1 MPKSQSNY
9 PAWLGVAIAF
19 YAFISIG
26 IAEGG
31 LGVLLPSILNAYQLT
46 PATVT
51 FLFVSQVTG
60 YIVAAL
66 TSSAIATRLGLAKM
80 LLLSSIA
87 LGGALTLYA
96 VAANWSIMVVM
107 GTFLGLGIGLID
119 AGINTYIVS
128 DRRNEHLIGMLH
140 AFYGVGA
147 LLGPAIATALLAQG
161 LNWRLIYLVFAG
173 LVSLLVAATFWAIS
187 VRYAPM
193 MVQVT
198 SSQVNPWTNLKI
210 ALKTP
215 VVLVMGLLL
224 LVYVG
229 TEASVGNWAYTVE
242 YIGRS
247 TPEIVA
253 GYSIS
258 AYWLGLTIGRVSLG
272 VFIQRFGVNRA
283 IAFSLILLIIALI
296 CWWLLP
302 NSLLSLPLIGFS
314 LAAIFPAIVWSIPMR
329 VSSGLISAA
338 VGFVTSIASLGAAT
352 FPTLMGWIA
361 YRAGLESI
369 PATMVPLAAIMLLL
383 HFWIIRQARHFGAIQ
398 L

>member
-383 HFWIIRQARHFGAIQ
+383 HFWIIRQARHF
-398 L
+398 

>member
-1 MPKSQSNY
+1 MPKSRSNY
-9 PAWLGVAIAF
+9 SAWIGIAIAF

-60 YIVAAL
+60 YIAAAL
-66 TSSAIATRLGLAKM
+66 TSSAIASRLGLARM

-87 LGGALTLYA
+87 LAGALTIYA
-96 VAANWSIMVVM
+96 IASNWLIMVGI

-147 LLGPAIATALLAQG
+147 LLGPAIATTLLAQG
-161 LNWRLIYLVFAG
+161 INWRIVYLVFAG
-173 LVSLLVAATFWAIS
+173 LVSLLAIATFWAIAI
-187 VRYAPM
+187 RYTPM
-193 MVQVT
+193 MVRVN
-198 SSQVNPWTNLKI
+198 SSPANAWTNLKI
-210 ALKTP
+210 AIKTP
-215 VVLVMGLLL
+215 VVLAMGLLL

-242 YIGRS
+242 YIGRR
-247 TPEIVA
+247 TPELIA
-253 GYSIS
+253 GYSVS
-258 AYWLGLTIGRVSLG
+258 AYWLGLTIGRASLG
-272 VFIQRFGVNRA
+272 IFIKRFGVNRA
-283 IAFSLILLIIALI
+283 IAFSLASLIVGFI

-302 NSLLSLPLIGFS
+302 NSLFSLPLIGFS

-329 VSSGLISAA
+329 VSSSLVPSA

-352 FPTLMGWIA
+352 FPTLIGWIA
-361 YRAGLESI
+361 SNAGLEII
-369 PATMVPLAAIMLLL
+369 PAIMVPLATIMVVL
-383 HFWIIRQARHFGAIQ
+383 HFWIVRQAR
-398 L
+398 

>member
-1 MPKSQSNY
+1 MPKSRSNY
-9 PAWLGVAIAF
+9 SAWIGVAIAF

-60 YIVAAL
+60 YIAAAL
-66 TSSAIATRLGLAKM
+66 TSSAIASRLGLARM

-87 LGGALTLYA
+87 LAGALTTYA
-96 VAANWSIMVVM
+96 IASNWLIMVGI

-147 LLGPAIATALLAQG
+147 LLGPAIATTLLAQG
-161 LNWRLIYLVFAG
+161 INWRIIYLVFAG
-173 LVSLLVAATFWAIS
+173 LVSLLVAATFWAIAIQ
-187 VRYAPM
+187 YAPM
-193 MVQVT
+193 MVRVN
-198 SSQVNPWTNLKI
+198 SSPANAWTNLKI
-210 ALKTP
+210 AIKTP
-215 VVLVMGLLL
+215 VVLAMGLLL

-242 YIGRS
+242 YIGRR
-247 TPEIVA
+247 TPELIA
-253 GYSIS
+253 GYSVS
-258 AYWLGLTIGRVSLG
+258 AYWLGLTIGRASLG
-272 VFIQRFGVNRA
+272 IFIKRFGVNRA
-283 IAFSLILLIIALI
+283 IAFSLVLLIVGFI

-302 NSLLSLPLIGFS
+302 NSLFSLPLIGFS

-329 VSSGLISAA
+329 VSSSLVPSA
-338 VGFVTSIASLGAAT
+338 VGFVTSFASLGVAT
-352 FPTLMGWIA
+352 IPTLIGWIA
-361 YRAGLESI
+361 SNAGLESI
-369 PATMVPLAAIMLLL
+369 PAIMVPLATIMVAL
-383 HFWIIRQARHFGAIQ
+383 HFWIVRQAR
-398 L
+398 